1 MAAESITCP
10 SRPATRLHYGQA
22 KPLPTD
28 MDRTA
33 TFTLNEQDMRQANGL
48 HRWIT
53 LRQKRTIISL
63 LLSWLVFVAI
73 FAGYHAVSGMNTSSL
88 IITTAVFAIA
98 AIPAMAIANATI
110 PLAISWYNIRQRFRH
125 DKQLSRPASISW
137 DKDAYEVEQPG
148 IKNHILWKDYM
159 RLSENAKLFVFFLSD
174 YQYQILPKRVLSP
187 EQIADLQQTIAAAR

>member
-1 MAAESITCP
+1 MAAESVTCP
-10 SRPATRLHYGQA
+10 SRPAIRLHYGQA
-22 KPLPTD
+22 KPLPTE
-28 MDRTA
+28 MDRTVI
-33 TFTLNEQDMRQANGL
+33 FTLNEQDLRQANGL
-48 HRWIT
+48 HRWVI
-53 LRQKRTIISL
+53 LRQKRTIIGL

-98 AIPAMAIANATI
+98 AIPAMAIAIATI
-110 PLAISWYNIRQRFRH
+110 PLAISWCNIRQRFRH
-125 DKQLSRPASISW
+125 DKQISRPASISW